1 MTAHALAGALADDVR
16 RRVFAA
22 LVLGATDAAQVAER
36 AGLPAREVATALRR
50 LTDAGLVTGTD
61 GALAVDAGHLRDL
74 ARTPRPARPSES
86 REESVLRTFVRDGVL
101 VGLPAQ
107 RGRRRIV
114 LEHIA
119 RRSFA
124 PDTAYPER
132 EVDDA
137 LRPWCADGGSD
148 HVTLRRYLVD
158 ELLLTRER
166 GVYRRP

>member
-22 LVLGATDAAQVAER
+22 VALGATGTTQIADR
-36 AGLPAREVATALRR
+36 AGLPAREVVTALRR
-50 LTDAGLVTGTD
+50 LTAASL
-61 GALAVDAGHLRDL
+61 LVDAGGAFSVDEARLREL
-74 ARTPRPARPSES
+74 ARAPQPVRKAAGP
-86 REESVLRTFVRDGVL
+86 EETVLRTFVRDGVL

-107 RGRRRIV
+107 RSRRRTV

-119 RRSFA
+119 RRSFT
-124 PDTAYPER
+124 PDTPYPESA
-132 EVDDA
+132 VNDA

>member
-22 LVLGATDAAQVAER
+22 ITLGATGTVQIADR
-36 AGLPAREVATALRR
+36 AGLPARQVVTALRR
-50 LTDAGLVTGTD
+50 LTAAGLVVEAG
-61 GALAVDAGHLRDL
+61 GAFTVDEARLREL
-74 ARTPRPARPSES
+74 ARTPQPTRPASSP
-86 REESVLRTFVRDGVL
+86 EETVLRTFVRDGVL

-107 RGRRRIV
+107 RSRRRIV

-119 RRSFA
+119 QRSFA
-124 PDTAYPER
+124 PGTPYPESA
-132 EVDDA
+132 VNDA

-158 ELLLTRER
+158 ELLLTREQ

>member
-1 MTAHALAGALADDVR
+1 MTAHALAGSLADDGR

-22 LVLGATDAAQVAER
+22 IVLGAADVAQVAER
-36 AGLPAREVATALRR
+36 AGVPTRDVVTALRR
-50 LTDAGLVTGTD
+50 LTDVGLVTDAG
-61 GALAVDAGHLRDL
+61 GALSVDAARLREL
-74 ARTPRPARPSES
+74 ARVPRPVRPAEAP
-86 REESVLRTFVRDGVL
+86 EETVLRTFVRDGVL
-101 VGLPAQ
+101 IGLPAQ

-119 RRSFA
+119 RRSFV

-132 EVDDA
+132 AVNEA
-137 LRPWCADGGSD
+137 LRPWCDGGGSD

-158 ELLLTRER
+158 ELLLTREQ